1 MLTKNE
7 TKKTVKSSLIRNI
20 ESTMWTMLLLEGW
33 AVPSLCQ
40 VFGCFFFFFGQNWLN
55 FWMWPSLQSQNIAQY
70 ILSLIFALF
79 VFFRGWVEGEET
91 RPKMLISR
99 ITGAVSRLFFDLFIL
114 FLCQLPVLNHY
125 RTIMINIFLMNDTIT
140 ASCQTNV
147 SPKNYTKH

>member
-1 MLTKNE
+1 MR
-7 TKKTVKSSLIRNI
+7 VPCGQY
-20 ESTMWTMLLLEGW
+20 LLLEGW
-33 AVPSLCQ
+33 AVTILCQ
-40 VFGCFFFFFGQNWLN
+40 VFSFFFFFYGQNRLN
-55 FWMWPSLQSQNIAQY
+55 FWMWPSLQSQNISQY
-70 ILSLIFALF
+70 FLSLIFALF

-91 RPKMLISR
+91 GPKMLISR
-99 ITGAVSRLFFDLFIL
+99 IKGAVSRLFLFIL